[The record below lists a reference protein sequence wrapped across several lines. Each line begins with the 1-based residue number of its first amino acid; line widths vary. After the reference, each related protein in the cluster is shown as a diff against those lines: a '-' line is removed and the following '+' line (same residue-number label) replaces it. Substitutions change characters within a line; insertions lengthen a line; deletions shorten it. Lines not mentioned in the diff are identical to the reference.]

1 MNNIENFFNYFAG
14 GGVTITMT
22 VMVMVVVLVFILMMM
37 YLPVLTRKI
46 FPKFGYAKYA
56 NYLPFDT
63 VYNDNSLSMTDGSLV
78 RVYRVAGLQTSLQD
92 DKTKEKFLDL
102 RAQLF
107 NQIRDPNVVL
117 RFYMIRDAADDNAK
131 YEFNQ
136 QTLQR
141 IYDKW
146 KGQGLKI
153 FLNNYY
159 IVLSVAGNDARA
171 KLNQYG
177 NYVESIL
184 AAYKP
189 KVLRNDNLD
198 NMATFIAR
206 ILSPISKPVIK
217 RADNNIANLTTV
229 DDVEFLKDGL
239 VRYISGANQSFAAM
253 LSFKMS
259 PDYLDEEF
267 FDTVSTIQ
275 TEMISMN
282 GFRIMG
288 AADIQS
294 TFRQKRAVVDEKKQD
309 STEEQ
314 IFQAEGAMDENVSG
328 NQSLVNYYPLFI
340 LFGKT
345 KEELKKY
352 VDEFRKI
359 AASFGIAPV
368 VETFASKVS
377 WFAQIPGFD
386 VFPRSFKLLS
396 KTAAISIPMSSQPR
410 GIENSDW
417 GQGPLVVFP
426 TAQGTPYQFQFHV
439 SDKPAAVGHTLT
451 IGPTGGGKT
460 TLFSFLIA
468 QSLRHQKLKAFFF
481 DRNKGAEIFT
491 LAVGGKYITMNG
503 KEKNTA
509 SNKVE
514 ESFLTHLNPL
524 KMPDSAANRAFLR
537 RWFAIISNQNDTQS
551 ADEIARAVSV
561 NFDYLADKDRL
572 LKNLWESCFSASGN
586 MRGALKKWIDPLQY
600 GDMFNEASD
609 TLDLNS
615 RLTTF
620 DFTDILQDE
629 VLSPAVI
636 SYILHRINN
645 ITVSGGNPS
654 LIMIDE
660 TAPMLE
666 NKMFRDNFI
675 TGLQEGRKNR
685 QAYMVAFQRANVLD
699 KLGIGDV
706 VRGQAQTVLFF
717 RNPAADARDYE
728 HWNLNPLEMAFIQGK
743 AYPNLKRAVLLSR
756 PVNGESVI
764 LNTELGGLGNLLRL
778 FESGRSSVL
787 LAEELYKM
795 YGSNFVNEYLKK
807 QSALD

>member
-1 MNNIENFFNYFAG
+1 MMNNLNDFFEYFAG
-14 GGVTITMT
+14 GGFQITLT
-22 VMVMVVVLVFILMMM
+22 VLVVAVILVFLVLMM
-37 YLPVLTRKI
+37 YVPVLTRKI
-46 FPKFGYAKYA
+46 FPKFGYAKYS
-56 NYLPFDT
+56 NYLPFGT
-63 VYNDNSLSMTDGSLV
+63 VFNDNSMQLTDGSLI
-78 RVYRVAGLQTSLQD
+78 RVYRVAGLQTSMQD
-92 DKTKEKFLDL
+92 DATKEKFLDL

-117 RFYMIRDAADDNAK
+117 RFYMVRDAADENTN
-131 YEFNQ
+131 YEFDQ
-136 QTLQR
+136 PTLQR

-146 KGQGLKI
+146 RGQGLKI

-159 IVLSVAGNDARA
+159 IVLSVGGTDARA

-177 NYVESIL
+177 NYIESIL

-189 KVLRNDNLD
+189 QVLKNDSAD
-198 NMATFIAR
+198 NMARFFGR
-206 ILSPISKPVIK
+206 ILSPISKPAPK
-217 RADNNIANLTTV
+217 RADNNIAKLTTV
-229 DDVEFLKDGL
+229 DDVEFLRDGI
-239 VRYISGANQSFAAM
+239 VRYVSGGNQSFAACV
-253 LSFKMS
+253 SFKIS

-275 TEMISMN
+275 TEMICMN
-282 GFRIMG
+282 GFHIMG
-288 AADIQS
+288 AADVES
-294 TFRQKRAVVDEKKQD
+294 TIRQKRSTTDEEKAQ
-309 STEEQ
+309 STETQ
-314 IFQAEGAMDENVSG
+314 ISEAQVAMDENLSG
-328 NQSLVNYYPLFI
+328 NQSLVDYYPLFV
-340 LFGKT
+340 LFGASR
-345 KEELKKY
+345 EELKKY
-352 VDEFRKI
+352 VDEFKKI
-359 AASFGIAPV
+359 AAQFGISPV
-368 VETFASKVS
+368 VETFAAKVS

-396 KTAAISIPMSSQPR
+396 RAAAISIPMSTQPR
-410 GIENSDW
+410 GVENSDW
-417 GQGPLVVFP
+417 GPGPLVVFP

-468 QSLRHQKLKAFFF
+468 QSLRHPKLKAFFF

-491 LAVGGKYITMNG
+491 LSVGGKYITMQG
-503 KEKNTA
+503 KEKNSDPMA
-509 SNKVE
+509 Q
-514 ESFLTHLNPL
+514 SFLTRLNPL
-524 KMPDSAANRAFLR
+524 KMPDTATNRAFLR
-537 RWFAIISNQNDTQS
+537 RWFAIISGQSDATS

-561 NFDYLADKDRL
+561 NFDYLSDKDRL
-572 LKNLWESCFSASGN
+572 LKNLWESCFSSSGN
-586 MRGALKKWIDPLQY
+586 MRSALKKWVDPLQY

-609 TLDLNS
+609 TLDLHS

-699 KLGIGDV
+699 KLGVGDV
-706 VRGQAQTVLFF
+706 VRGQAQTVMFF
-717 RNPAADARDYE
+717 RNPAADASDYA

-795 YGSNFVNEYLKK
+795 YGNNFVNEYLKK
-807 QSALD
+807 QGAAD

>member
-1 MNNIENFFNYFAG
+1 MMNNLNDFFEYFAG
-14 GGVTITMT
+14 GGFQITLT
-22 VMVMVVVLVFILMMM
+22 VLVVAVILVFLVLMM
-37 YLPVLTRKI
+37 YVPVLTRKI
-46 FPKFGYAKYA
+46 FPKFGYAKYS
-56 NYLPFDT
+56 NYLPFGT
-63 VYNDNSLSMTDGSLV
+63 VFNDNSMQLTDGSLI
-78 RVYRVAGLQTSLQD
+78 RVYRVAGLQTSMQD
-92 DKTKEKFLDL
+92 DATKEKFLGL

-117 RFYMIRDAADDNAK
+117 RFYMVRDAADENTN
-131 YEFNQ
+131 YEFDQ
-136 QTLQR
+136 PTLQR

-146 KGQGLKI
+146 RGQGLKI

-159 IVLSVAGNDARA
+159 IVLSVGGTDARA

-177 NYVESIL
+177 NYIESIL

-189 KVLRNDNLD
+189 QVLKNDSAD
-198 NMATFIAR
+198 NMARFFGR
-206 ILSPISKPVIK
+206 ILSPISKPAPK
-217 RADNNIANLTTV
+217 RADNNIAKLTTV
-229 DDVEFLKDGL
+229 DDVEFLRDGI
-239 VRYISGANQSFAAM
+239 VRYVSGGNQSFAACV
-253 LSFKMS
+253 SFKIS

-275 TEMISMN
+275 TEMICMN
-282 GFRIMG
+282 GLHIMG
-288 AADIQS
+288 AADVES
-294 TFRQKRAVVDEKKQD
+294 TIRQKRSTADEERRD
-309 STEEQ
+309 STETQ
-314 IFQAEGAMDENVSG
+314 ISEAQSAMDENLSG
-328 NQSLVNYYPLFI
+328 NQSLVDYYPLFV
-340 LFGKT
+340 LFGASR
-345 KEELKKY
+345 EELQKY
-352 VDEFRKI
+352 VDEFKKI
-359 AASFGIAPV
+359 AAQFGISPV
-368 VETFASKVS
+368 VETFAAKVS

-396 KTAAISIPMSSQPR
+396 RAAAISIPMSTQPR
-410 GIENSDW
+410 GVENSDW
-417 GQGPLVVFP
+417 GPGPLVVFP

-468 QSLRHQKLKAFFF
+468 QSLRHPKLKAFFF

-491 LAVGGKYITMNG
+491 LSVGGKYITMQG
-503 KEKNTA
+503 KEKNSDPMA
-509 SNKVE
+509 Q
-514 ESFLTHLNPL
+514 SFLTRLNPL
-524 KMPDSAANRAFLR
+524 KMPDTATNRAFLR
-537 RWFAIISNQNDTQS
+537 RWFAIISGQSDAAS

-561 NFDYLADKDRL
+561 NFDYLSDKDRL
-572 LKNLWESCFSASGN
+572 LKNLWESCFSSSGN
-586 MRGALKKWIDPLQY
+586 MRSALKKWVDPLQY

-609 TLDLNS
+609 TLDLHS

-699 KLGIGDV
+699 KLGVGDV
-706 VRGQAQTVLFF
+706 VRGQAQTVMFF
-717 RNPAADARDYE
+717 RNPAADASDYA

-795 YGSNFVNEYLKK
+795 YGNNFVNEYLKK
-807 QSALD
+807 QGAAD

>member
-1 MNNIENFFNYFAG
+1 MMNNLNDFFEYFAG
-14 GGVTITMT
+14 GGFQITLT
-22 VMVMVVVLVFILMMM
+22 VLVVAVILVFLVLMM
-37 YLPVLTRKI
+37 YVPVLTRKI
-46 FPKFGYAKYA
+46 FPKFGYAKYS
-56 NYLPFDT
+56 NYLPFGT
-63 VYNDNSLSMTDGSLV
+63 VFNDNSMQLTDGSLI
-78 RVYRVAGLQTSLQD
+78 RVYRVAGLQTSMQD
-92 DKTKEKFLDL
+92 DATKEKFLDL

-117 RFYMIRDAADDNAK
+117 RFYMVRDAADENTN
-131 YEFNQ
+131 YEFDQ
-136 QTLQR
+136 PTLQR

-146 KGQGLKI
+146 RGQGLKI

-159 IVLSVAGNDARA
+159 IVLSVGGTDARA

-177 NYVESIL
+177 NYIESIL

-189 KVLRNDNLD
+189 QVLKNDSAD
-198 NMATFIAR
+198 NMARFFGR
-206 ILSPISKPVIK
+206 ILSPISKPVPK
-217 RADNNIANLTTV
+217 RADNNIAKLTTV
-229 DDVEFLKDGL
+229 DDVEFLRDGI
-239 VRYISGANQSFAAM
+239 VRYVSGGNQSFAACV
-253 LSFKMS
+253 SFKIS

-275 TEMISMN
+275 TEMICMN
-282 GFRIMG
+282 GFHIMG
-288 AADIQS
+288 AADVES
-294 TFRQKRAVVDEKKQD
+294 TIRQKRSTTDEEKAQ
-309 STEEQ
+309 STETQ
-314 IFQAEGAMDENVSG
+314 ISEAQVAMDENLSG
-328 NQSLVNYYPLFI
+328 NQSLVDYYPLFV
-340 LFGKT
+340 LFGASR
-345 KEELKKY
+345 EELQKY
-352 VDEFRKI
+352 VDEFKKI
-359 AASFGIAPV
+359 AAQFGISPV
-368 VETFASKVS
+368 VETFAAKVS

-396 KTAAISIPMSSQPR
+396 RAAAISIPMSTQPR
-410 GIENSDW
+410 GVENSDW
-417 GQGPLVVFP
+417 GPGPLVVFP

-468 QSLRHQKLKAFFF
+468 QSLRHPKLKAFFF

-491 LAVGGKYITMNG
+491 LSVGGKYVTMQG
-503 KEKNTA
+503 KEKNSDPMA
-509 SNKVE
+509 Q
-514 ESFLTHLNPL
+514 SFLTRLNPL
-524 KMPDSAANRAFLR
+524 KMPDTATNRAFLR
-537 RWFAIISNQNDTQS
+537 RWFAIISGQSDAAS

-561 NFDYLADKDRL
+561 NFDYLSDKDRL
-572 LKNLWESCFSASGN
+572 LKNLWESCFSSSGN
-586 MRGALKKWIDPLQY
+586 MRSALKKWVDPLQY

-609 TLDLNS
+609 TLDLHS

-699 KLGIGDV
+699 KLGVGDV
-706 VRGQAQTVLFF
+706 VRGQAQTVMFF
-717 RNPAADARDYE
+717 RNPAADASDYA

-743 AYPNLKRAVLLSR
+743 AYSNLKRAVLLSR

-795 YGSNFVNEYLKK
+795 YGNNFVNEYLKK
-807 QSALD
+807 QGAAD

>member
-1 MNNIENFFNYFAG
+1 MTNFDNFFNYFAG
-14 GGVTITMT
+14 GEFPITLT
-22 VMVMVVVLVFILMMM
+22 VLVMAVVLVFVLLMM

-56 NYLPFDT
+56 NYLPFKT
-63 VYNDNSLSMTDGSLV
+63 VYSDNSMSLTDGSII
-78 RVYRVAGLQTSLQD
+78 RVYKVNGIQTSMQD
-92 DKTKEKFLDL
+92 DATREKFLDL

-117 RFYMIRDAADDNAK
+117 RFYMIRDAADENTN
-131 YEFNQ
+131 YEFRQ
-136 QTLQR
+136 PVLQK

-146 KGQGLKI
+146 QGQGLKI
-153 FLNNYY
+153 FLNSYY
-159 IVLSVAGNDARA
+159 IVLSVKGNDARE
-171 KLNQYG
+171 KLNQYC

-184 AAYKP
+184 APYKP
-189 KVLRNDNLD
+189 QLLKNNAAD
-198 NMATFIAR
+198 NMATFLGR
-206 ILSPISKPVIK
+206 ILSPISKPK
-217 RADNNIANLTTV
+217 PKFADNNIARLVTV
-229 DDVEFLKDGL
+229 DNVDFMNDGL
-239 VRYISGANQSFAAM
+239 IRYVSGGQQTFAAM
-253 LSFKMS
+253 VSFKMS

-267 FDTVSTIQ
+267 FETISTIQ
-275 TEMISMN
+275 TEMICMN
-282 GFRIMG
+282 GFGIMG
-288 AADIQS
+288 AGAVEATLRQRRSTADEN
-294 TFRQKRAVVDEKKQD
+294 TT

-314 IFQAEGAMDENVSG
+314 IAEAQSVMDENVSG
-328 NQSLVNYYPLFI
+328 NQSLVNFYPLFVI
-340 LFGKT
+340 FGAT
-345 KEELKKY
+345 RESLQKY
-352 VDEFRKI
+352 VDEFKRI
-359 AASFGIAPV
+359 SASFGISPI

-396 KTAAISIPMSSQPR
+396 KAAAITIPMSTQPR
-410 GIENSDW
+410 GVENSDW
-417 GQGPLVVFP
+417 GKGPLVIFP

-439 SDKPAAVGHTLT
+439 SDKPAAVAHTLT

-468 QSLRHQKLKAFFF
+468 QSLRHPKLKAFFF

-491 LAVGGKYITMNG
+491 LAVGGKYITMQG
-503 KEKNTA
+503 KEKNK
-509 SNKVE
+509 NPME
-514 ESFLTHLNPL
+514 QSFLTHLNPL
-524 KMPDSAANRAFLR
+524 KMPDTAANRAFLR
-537 RWFAIISNQNDTQS
+537 RWFAIISGQSDNVS

-561 NFDYLADKDRL
+561 NFDYLNNEDRM
-572 LKNLWESCFSASGN
+572 LKNLWESCFSSTGN
-586 MRGALKKWIDPLQY
+586 MRPALKKWIDPLQY
-600 GDMFNEASD
+600 GDMFNESSD
-609 TLDLNS
+609 TLDLQS

-629 VLSPAVI
+629 FLAPAVI

-645 ITVSGGNPS
+645 TTVSGGNPS

-675 TGLQEGRKNR
+675 AGLQEGRKNR
-685 QAYMVAFQRANVLD
+685 QAYMAAFQRANVLD

-717 RNPAADARDYE
+717 RNPAADLNDYA

-743 AYPNLKRAVLLSR
+743 AYPNLKRALLLSR
-756 PVNGESVI
+756 PVTGESVI
-764 LNTELGGLGNLLRL
+764 LNTELGGLGNMLRL

-795 YGSNFVNEYLKK
+795 YGSAFVDEYLKK
-807 QSALD
+807 QGALE

>member
-1 MNNIENFFNYFAG
+1 MDGFFEYFAG
-14 GGVTITMT
+14 GGYSITMT
-22 VMVMVVVLVFILMMM
+22 ILVMAVVFVFIVLMM
-37 YLPVLTRKI
+37 YLPVLTRRI
-46 FPKFGYAKYA
+46 FPSFGYTHYA
-56 NYLPFDT
+56 NYLPFKRVFT
-63 VYNDNSLSMTDGSLV
+63 DNSLELTDGALV
-78 RVYRVAGLQTSLQD
+78 RVYRVSGVQTSMQD
-92 DKTKEKFLDL
+92 DATREKFLDL

-107 NQIRDPNVVL
+107 NQIRDPNVTM
-117 RFYMIRDAADDNAK
+117 RFYMVRDAANDNMD
-131 YEFNQ
+131 YEFDGPV
-136 QTLQR
+136 LQG
-141 IYDKW
+141 IYNKW
-146 KGQGLKI
+146 RAQGLRI

-159 IVLSVAGNDARA
+159 IVLSVSGSGARD

-177 NYVESIL
+177 NYIESIL

-189 KVLRNDNLD
+189 KLLQNNTTD
-198 NMATFIAR
+198 NMARFFGR
-206 ILSPISKPVIK
+206 ILSPVSKPSPAA
-217 RADNNIANLTTV
+217 ADNKISENVTV
-229 DDVEFLKDGL
+229 DNVDFEDNGL
-239 VRYISGANQSFAAM
+239 IRYSSGDTQTFAAAI
-253 LSFKMS
+253 SFRVS
-259 PDYLDEEF
+259 PDYLDEDF
-267 FDTVSTIQ
+267 FNSISTIQ
-275 TEMISMN
+275 TEMICMN
-282 GFRIMG
+282 GFHIMG
-288 AADIQS
+288 TSDVEI
-294 TFRQKRAVVDEKKQD
+294 TLRQRKATADEKET
-309 STEEQ
+309 STLEQ
-314 IFQAEGAMDENVSG
+314 VSEAQSAMDENISG

-340 LFGKT
+340 LFGST
-345 KEELKKY
+345 IDELNKYIYEFKK
-352 VDEFRKI
+352 I
-359 AASFGIAPV
+359 SASFGVSPI
-368 VETFASKVS
+368 VESFASKVS

-396 KTAAISIPMSSQPR
+396 RTAAICIPMSSTPR

-417 GQGPLVVFP
+417 GPGTLVVFP
-426 TAQGTPYQFQFHV
+426 TAQGTPYMFQFHV

-468 QSLRHQKLKAFFF
+468 QSLRHPKLKAFFF

-491 LAVGGKYITMNG
+491 LAVGGKYITMRG
-503 KEKNTA
+503 KEKTENA
-509 SNKVE
+509 VE
-514 ESFLTHLNPL
+514 KSFETRLNPL
-524 KMPDSAANRAFLR
+524 KMPDTAENRAFLR
-537 RWFAIISNQNDTQS
+537 RWFAIISGQNDTVS

-561 NFDYLADKDRL
+561 NFDYLSNKDRL
-572 LKNLWESCFSASGN
+572 LKNLWESCFSSSGQ
-586 MRGALKKWIDPLQY
+586 MRAALKKWVDPLQY
-600 GDMFNEASD
+600 GDMFNEESD
-609 TLDLNS
+609 TLDLGA

-636 SYILHRINN
+636 SYILHRINTT
-645 ITVSGGNPS
+645 TVSGGNPS

-675 TGLQEGRKNR
+675 AGLQEGRKNR

-717 RNPAADARDYE
+717 RNPAADTADYT

-778 FESGRSSVL
+778 FESGRPSVL

-795 YGSNFVNEYLKK
+795 YGTNFVSEYLKK
-807 QSALD
+807 QSGGNV

>member
-1 MNNIENFFNYFAG
+1 MISFDNLFGYFAG
-14 GGVTITMT
+14 GGFPITLAIMA
-22 VMVMVVVLVFILMMM
+22 MCVVLVFVLLLI
-37 YLPVLTRKI
+37 YLPVITRKI

-56 NYLPFDT
+56 NFLPFDT
-63 VYNDNSLSMTDGSLV
+63 LYNDNTLSMTDGSLV
-78 RVYRVAGLQTSLQD
+78 RVFRIAGLQTSLQD

-102 RAQLF
+102 RTQLF

-117 RFYMIRDAADDNAK
+117 RFYMIRDAAYDDTK
-131 YEFNQ
+131 YEFHQ
-136 QTLQR
+136 RTLQK

-146 KGQGLKI
+146 HGQGLEI
-153 FLNNYY
+153 FLNSYY
-159 IVLSVAGNDARA
+159 VVVSVSGNNARE
-171 KLNQYG
+171 KLNQYC

-189 KVLRNDNLD
+189 RVLKNNSSD
-198 NMATFIAR
+198 NMATFIGR
-206 ILSPISKPVIK
+206 ILSPITKPRFK

-229 DDVEFLKDGL
+229 DDVEFLNDGL
-239 VRYISGANQSFAAM
+239 VRYSSGEKQSFAAM
-253 LSFKMS
+253 VSFKIS
-259 PDYLDEEF
+259 PDYLDEDF
-267 FDTVSTIQ
+267 FDTISTIQ
-275 TEMISMN
+275 TEMITLN

-288 AADIQS
+288 NADVETTI
-294 TFRQKRAVVDEKKQD
+294 RQKRAVADEKRQA

-314 IFQAEGAMDENVSG
+314 IFQAEGAMDENISG
-328 NQSLVNYYPLFI
+328 NQTLVNYYPLFV
-340 LFGKT
+340 LFGAT
-345 KEELKKY
+345 KEKLQKY
-352 VDEFRKI
+352 IDEFKKI
-359 AASFGIAPV
+359 AASFGVAPV
-368 VETFASKVS
+368 VENFASKVS

-396 KTAAISIPMSSQPR
+396 KTAAVSIPMSTQPR

-417 GQGPLVVFP
+417 GPGPLVVFP

-503 KEKNTA
+503 KEKKVA
-509 SNKVE
+509 NKVE

-537 RWFAIISNQNDTQS
+537 RWFSIISNQADVQS
-551 ADEIARAVSV
+551 ADEIARAVAV
-561 NFDYLADKDRL
+561 NFDYLSDKDRL
-572 LKNLWESCFSASGN
+572 LKNLWESCFSSAGN
-586 MRGALKKWIDPLQY
+586 MRGALKKWVDPLQY

-645 ITVSGGNPS
+645 ITVAGGNPS

-675 TGLQEGRKNR
+675 AGLQEGRKNR

-699 KLGIGDV
+699 KLGVGDV

-717 RNPAADARDYE
+717 RNPSADAHDYE
-728 HWNLNPLEMAFIQGK
+728 HWNLNPLELAFIQGK

-764 LNTELGGLGNLLRL
+764 LNTELGGLGSMLRL

-787 LAEELYKM
+787 LAEDLYKM
-795 YGSNFVNEYLKK
+795 YGSNFVEEYLKK
-807 QSALD
+807 QGALD

>member
-1 MNNIENFFNYFAG
+1 MMNNLNDFFEYFAG
-14 GGVTITMT
+14 GGFQITLT
-22 VMVMVVVLVFILMMM
+22 VLVVAVILVFLVLMM
-37 YLPVLTRKI
+37 YVPVLTRKI
-46 FPKFGYAKYA
+46 FPKFGYAKYS
-56 NYLPFDT
+56 NYLPFGT
-63 VYNDNSLSMTDGSLV
+63 VFNDNSMQLTDGSLI
-78 RVYRVAGLQTSLQD
+78 RVYRVAGLQTSMQD
-92 DKTKEKFLDL
+92 DATKEKFLDL

-117 RFYMIRDAADDNAK
+117 RFYMVRDAADENTN
-131 YEFNQ
+131 YEFDQ
-136 QTLQR
+136 PTLQR

-146 KGQGLKI
+146 RGQGLKI

-159 IVLSVAGNDARA
+159 IVLSVGGTDARA

-177 NYVESIL
+177 NYIESIL

-189 KVLRNDNLD
+189 QVLKNDSPD
-198 NMATFIAR
+198 NMARFFGR
-206 ILSPISKPVIK
+206 ILSPISKPVPK
-217 RADNNIANLTTV
+217 RADNNIAKLTTV
-229 DDVEFLKDGL
+229 DDVEFLRDGI
-239 VRYISGANQSFAAM
+239 VRYVSGGNQSFAACV
-253 LSFKMS
+253 SFKIS

-275 TEMISMN
+275 TEMICMN
-282 GFRIMG
+282 GFHIMG
-288 AADIQS
+288 AADVES
-294 TFRQKRAVVDEKKQD
+294 TIRQKRSTTDEEKAQ
-309 STEEQ
+309 STETQ
-314 IFQAEGAMDENVSG
+314 ISEAQVAMDENLSG
-328 NQSLVNYYPLFI
+328 NQSLVDYYPLFV
-340 LFGKT
+340 LFGASR
-345 KEELKKY
+345 EELQKY
-352 VDEFRKI
+352 VDEFKKI
-359 AASFGIAPV
+359 AAQFGISPV
-368 VETFASKVS
+368 VETFAAKVS

-396 KTAAISIPMSSQPR
+396 RAAAISIPMSTQPR
-410 GIENSDW
+410 GVENSDW
-417 GQGPLVVFP
+417 GPGPLVVFQ

-468 QSLRHQKLKAFFF
+468 QSLRHPKLKAFFF

-491 LAVGGKYITMNG
+491 LSVGGKYITMQG
-503 KEKNTA
+503 KEKNSDPMA
-509 SNKVE
+509 Q
-514 ESFLTHLNPL
+514 SFLTRLNPL
-524 KMPDSAANRAFLR
+524 KMPDTATNRAFLR
-537 RWFAIISNQNDTQS
+537 RWFAIISGQSDATS

-561 NFDYLADKDRL
+561 NFDYLSDKDRL
-572 LKNLWESCFSASGN
+572 LKNLWESCFSSSGN
-586 MRGALKKWIDPLQY
+586 MRSALKKWVDPLQY

-609 TLDLNS
+609 TLDLHS

-699 KLGIGDV
+699 KLGVGDV
-706 VRGQAQTVLFF
+706 VRGQAQTVMFF
-717 RNPAADARDYE
+717 RNPAADASDYA

-795 YGSNFVNEYLKK
+795 YGNNFVNEYLKK
-807 QSALD
+807 QGAAD

>member
-1 MNNIENFFNYFAG
+1 MTNFSDIFNYFAG
-14 GGVTITMT
+14 TGFPITVT
-22 VMVMVVVLVFILMMM
+22 VMVLLVLLLFI
-37 YLPVLTRKI
+37 VLIIYIPTFTRKI
-46 FPKFGYAKYA
+46 FPRFGYAKYA
-56 NYLPFDT
+56 NYLPFKT
-63 VYNDNSLSMTDGSLV
+63 VYNDNSMSLTDGSLI
-78 RVYRVAGLQTSLQD
+78 RVYRVSGIQTSMQD
-92 DKTKEKFLDL
+92 NDTKAKFLEL

-107 NQIRDPNVVL
+107 NQIRDRGTVL
-117 RFYMIRDAADDNAK
+117 RFYTVRDAADENLK
-131 YEFNQ
+131 YEFDQPVLQ
-136 QTLQR
+136 Q
-141 IYDKW
+141 IYNKW
-146 KGQGLKI
+146 QGQGLKI

-159 IVLSVAGNDARA
+159 IVLSVSGPDARA

-177 NYVESIL
+177 NYIESIL

-189 KVLRNDNLD
+189 RVLKNNTPD
-198 NMATFIAR
+198 NMARFFGR
-206 ILSPISKPVIK
+206 ILSPISKPSPK
-217 RADNNIANLTTV
+217 TADNNIANLTTV
-229 DDVEFLKDGL
+229 DDVEFMRDGI
-239 VRYISGANQSFAAM
+239 VRYISGGKQSFAAC
-253 LSFKMS
+253 LSFKIS

-267 FDTVSTIQ
+267 FDTVHTIQ
-275 TEMISMN
+275 TEMICMN
-282 GFRIMG
+282 GFGIMG
-288 AADIQS
+288 ATDIEKTIRQRRSTADEES
-294 TFRQKRAVVDEKKQD
+294 KD
-309 STEEQ
+309 STEDQ
-314 IFQAEGAMDENVSG
+314 ISAVQTAMDENISG
-328 NQSLVNYYPLFI
+328 NQTLVNYYPLFI
-340 LFGKT
+340 LFAPTREALQKHI
-345 KEELKKY
+345 
-352 VDEFRKI
+352 DEFKKI
-359 AASFGIAPV
+359 SASFGISPI

-396 KTAAISIPMSSQPR
+396 RTAAISIPMSTQPR
-410 GIENSDW
+410 GVANSDW
-417 GQGPLVVFP
+417 GPGPLVVFP

-439 SDKPAAVGHTLT
+439 SDKPAAVGHTMT

-468 QSLRHQKLKAFFF
+468 QSLRHPKLKAFFF

-491 LAVGGKYITMNG
+491 MAVGGKYITMQG
-503 KEKNTA
+503 KEKNTDPMA
-509 SNKVE
+509 Q
-514 ESFLTHLNPL
+514 SFMTRLNPL
-524 KMPDSAANRAFLR
+524 KMPDTAANRAFLR
-537 RWFAIISNQNDTQS
+537 RWFAIISGQSDANS

-561 NFDYLADKDRL
+561 NFDYLSDQDRL
-572 LKNLWESCFSASGN
+572 LKNLWESCFSSNGN
-586 MRGALKKWIDPLQY
+586 MRPALKKWVDPLQY

-609 TLDLNS
+609 TLDLHS

-629 VLSPAVI
+629 TLAPAVI

-675 TGLQEGRKNR
+675 AGLQEGRKNR
-685 QAYMVAFQRANVLD
+685 QAYMVAFQRANILD

-706 VRGQAQTVLFF
+706 VRGQAQTVMFF
-717 RNPAADARDYE
+717 RNPAADSNDYV

-764 LNTELGGLGNLLRL
+764 LNTELGGLGNMLRL

-795 YGSNFVNEYLKK
+795 YGNNFVGEYLKR
-807 QSALD
+807 QGALG

>member
-1 MNNIENFFNYFAG
+1 MMNNLNDFFEYFAG
-14 GGVTITMT
+14 GGFPITLT
-22 VMVMVVVLVFILMMM
+22 VLVVAAVLVFLVLMM
-37 YLPVLTRKI
+37 YVPVLTRKI
-46 FPKFGYAKYA
+46 FPKFGYAKYS
-56 NYLPFDT
+56 NYLPFGT
-63 VYNDNSLSMTDGSLV
+63 VFNDNSMQLTDGSLI
-78 RVYRVAGLQTSLQD
+78 RVYRVAGLQTSMQD
-92 DKTKEKFLDL
+92 DATKEKFLDL

-117 RFYMIRDAADDNAK
+117 RFYMVRDAADENTN
-131 YEFNQ
+131 YEFDQ
-136 QTLQR
+136 PTLQR
-141 IYDKW
+141 IYNKW
-146 KGQGLKI
+146 RGQGLKI

-159 IVLSVAGNDARA
+159 IVLSVGGTDARA

-177 NYVESIL
+177 NYIESIL

-189 KVLRNDNLD
+189 QVLKNDSPD
-198 NMATFIAR
+198 NMARFFGR
-206 ILSPISKPVIK
+206 ILSPISKPAPK
-217 RADNNIANLTTV
+217 RADNNIAKLTTV
-229 DDVEFLKDGL
+229 DDVEFLRDGI
-239 VRYISGANQSFAAM
+239 VRYISGGNQSFAACV
-253 LSFKMS
+253 SFKIS

-275 TEMISMN
+275 TEMICMN
-282 GFRIMG
+282 GFHIMG
-288 AADIQS
+288 AADVES
-294 TFRQKRAVVDEKKQD
+294 TIRQKRSTADDEKAQ
-309 STEEQ
+309 STETQ
-314 IFQAEGAMDENVSG
+314 ISEAQVAMDENLSG
-328 NQSLVNYYPLFI
+328 NQSLVDYYPLFV
-340 LFGKT
+340 LFGASR
-345 KEELKKY
+345 EELQKY
-352 VDEFRKI
+352 VDEFKKI
-359 AASFGIAPV
+359 AAQFGISPV

-396 KTAAISIPMSSQPR
+396 RAAAISIPMSTQPR
-410 GIENSDW
+410 GVENSDW
-417 GQGPLVVFP
+417 GPGPLVVFP

-468 QSLRHQKLKAFFF
+468 QSLRHPKLKAFFF

-491 LAVGGKYITMNG
+491 LSVGGKYITMQG
-503 KEKNTA
+503 KEKNSDPMA
-509 SNKVE
+509 Q
-514 ESFLTHLNPL
+514 SFLTHLNPL
-524 KMPDSAANRAFLR
+524 KMPDTAANRAFLR
-537 RWFAIISNQNDTQS
+537 RWFAIISGQSDAAS

-561 NFDYLADKDRL
+561 NFDYLSDKDRL
-572 LKNLWESCFSASGN
+572 LKNLWESCFSSSGN
-586 MRGALKKWIDPLQY
+586 MRSALKKWVDPLQY

-609 TLDLNS
+609 TLDLHS

-699 KLGIGDV
+699 KLGVGDV
-706 VRGQAQTVLFF
+706 VRGQAQTVMFF
-717 RNPAADARDYE
+717 RNPAADASDYA

-795 YGSNFVNEYLKK
+795 YGNNFVNEYLKK
-807 QSALD
+807 SG

>member
-1 MNNIENFFNYFAG
+1 MMNNLNDFFEYFAG
-14 GGVTITMT
+14 GGFQITLT
-22 VMVMVVVLVFILMMM
+22 VLVVAVILVFLVLMM
-37 YLPVLTRKI
+37 YVPVLTRKI
-46 FPKFGYAKYA
+46 FPKFGYAKYS
-56 NYLPFDT
+56 NYLPFGT
-63 VYNDNSLSMTDGSLV
+63 VFNDNSMQLTDGSLI
-78 RVYRVAGLQTSLQD
+78 RVYRVAGLQTSMQD
-92 DKTKEKFLDL
+92 DATKEKFLDL

-117 RFYMIRDAADDNAK
+117 RFYMVRDAADENTN
-131 YEFNQ
+131 YEFDQ
-136 QTLQR
+136 PTLQR

-146 KGQGLKI
+146 RGQGLKI

-159 IVLSVAGNDARA
+159 IVLSVGGTDARA

-177 NYVESIL
+177 NYIESIL

-189 KVLRNDNLD
+189 QVLKNDSPD
-198 NMATFIAR
+198 NMARFFGR
-206 ILSPISKPVIK
+206 ILSPISKPVPK
-217 RADNNIANLTTV
+217 RADNNIAKLTTV
-229 DDVEFLKDGL
+229 DDVEFLRDGI
-239 VRYISGANQSFAAM
+239 VRYVSGGNQSFAACV
-253 LSFKMS
+253 SFKIS

-275 TEMISMN
+275 TEMICMN
-282 GFRIMG
+282 GFHIMG
-288 AADIQS
+288 AADVES
-294 TFRQKRAVVDEKKQD
+294 TIRQKRSTTDEEKAQ
-309 STEEQ
+309 STETQ
-314 IFQAEGAMDENVSG
+314 ISEAQVAMDENLSG
-328 NQSLVNYYPLFI
+328 NQSLVDYYPLFV
-340 LFGKT
+340 LFGASR
-345 KEELKKY
+345 EELQKY
-352 VDEFRKI
+352 VDEFKKI
-359 AASFGIAPV
+359 AAQFGISPV
-368 VETFASKVS
+368 VETFAAKVS

-396 KTAAISIPMSSQPR
+396 RAAAISIPMSTQPR
-410 GIENSDW
+410 GVENSDW
-417 GQGPLVVFP
+417 GPGPLVVFQ

-468 QSLRHQKLKAFFF
+468 QSLRHPKLKAFFF

-491 LAVGGKYITMNG
+491 LSVGGKYITMQG
-503 KEKNTA
+503 KEKNSDPMA
-509 SNKVE
+509 Q
-514 ESFLTHLNPL
+514 SFLTRLNPL
-524 KMPDSAANRAFLR
+524 KMPDTATNRAFLR
-537 RWFAIISNQNDTQS
+537 RWFAIISGQSDAAS

-561 NFDYLADKDRL
+561 NFDYLSDKDRL
-572 LKNLWESCFSASGN
+572 LKNLWESCFSSSGN
-586 MRGALKKWIDPLQY
+586 MRSALKKWVDPLQY

-609 TLDLNS
+609 TLDLHS

-699 KLGIGDV
+699 KLGVGDV
-706 VRGQAQTVLFF
+706 VRGQAQTVMFF
-717 RNPAADARDYE
+717 RNPAADASDYA

-795 YGSNFVNEYLKK
+795 YGNNFVNEYLKK
-807 QSALD
+807 QGAAD

>member
-1 MNNIENFFNYFAG
+1 MMNNLNDFFEYFAG
-14 GGVTITMT
+14 GGFQITLT
-22 VMVMVVVLVFILMMM
+22 VLVVAVILVFLVLMM
-37 YLPVLTRKI
+37 YVPVLTRKI
-46 FPKFGYAKYA
+46 FPKFGYAKYS
-56 NYLPFDT
+56 NYLPFGT
-63 VYNDNSLSMTDGSLV
+63 VFNDNSMQLTDGSLI
-78 RVYRVAGLQTSLQD
+78 RVYRVAGLQTSMQD
-92 DKTKEKFLDL
+92 DATKEKFLDL

-117 RFYMIRDAADDNAK
+117 RFYMVRDAADENTN
-131 YEFNQ
+131 YEFDQ
-136 QTLQR
+136 PTLQR

-146 KGQGLKI
+146 RGQGLKI

-159 IVLSVAGNDARA
+159 IVLSVGGTDARA

-177 NYVESIL
+177 NYIESIL

-189 KVLRNDNLD
+189 QVLKNDSPD
-198 NMATFIAR
+198 NMARFFGR
-206 ILSPISKPVIK
+206 ILSPISKPAPK
-217 RADNNIANLTTV
+217 RADNNIAKLTTV
-229 DDVEFLKDGL
+229 DDVEFLRDGI
-239 VRYISGANQSFAAM
+239 VRYVSGGNQSFAACV
-253 LSFKMS
+253 SFKIS

-275 TEMISMN
+275 TEMICMN
-282 GFRIMG
+282 GLHIMG
-288 AADIQS
+288 AADVES
-294 TFRQKRAVVDEKKQD
+294 TIRQKRSTTDEEKAQ
-309 STEEQ
+309 STETQ
-314 IFQAEGAMDENVSG
+314 ISEAQVAMDENLSG
-328 NQSLVNYYPLFI
+328 NQSLVDYYPLFV
-340 LFGKT
+340 LFGASR
-345 KEELKKY
+345 EELKKY
-352 VDEFRKI
+352 VDEFKKI
-359 AASFGIAPV
+359 AAQFGISPV
-368 VETFASKVS
+368 VETFAAKVS

-396 KTAAISIPMSSQPR
+396 RAVAISIPMSTQPR
-410 GIENSDW
+410 GVENSDW
-417 GQGPLVVFP
+417 GPGPLVVFP

-468 QSLRHQKLKAFFF
+468 QSLRHPKLKAFFF

-491 LAVGGKYITMNG
+491 LSVGGKYITMQG
-503 KEKNTA
+503 KEKNSDPMA
-509 SNKVE
+509 Q
-514 ESFLTHLNPL
+514 SFLTRLNPL
-524 KMPDSAANRAFLR
+524 KMPDTATNRAFLR
-537 RWFAIISNQNDTQS
+537 RWFAIISGQSDAAS

-561 NFDYLADKDRL
+561 NFDYLSDKDRL
-572 LKNLWESCFSASGN
+572 LKNLWKSCFSSSGN
-586 MRGALKKWIDPLQY
+586 MRSALKKWVDPLQY

-609 TLDLNS
+609 TLDLHS

-699 KLGIGDV
+699 KLGVGDV
-706 VRGQAQTVLFF
+706 VRGQAQTVMFF
-717 RNPAADARDYE
+717 RNPAADASDYA

-795 YGSNFVNEYLKK
+795 YGNNFVNEYLKK
-807 QSALD
+807 QGAAD

>member
-1 MNNIENFFNYFAG
+1 MMNNLNDFFEYFAG
-14 GGVTITMT
+14 GGFQITLT
-22 VMVMVVVLVFILMMM
+22 VLVVAVILVFLVLMM
-37 YLPVLTRKI
+37 YVPVLTRKI
-46 FPKFGYAKYA
+46 FPKFGYAKYS
-56 NYLPFDT
+56 NYLPFGM
-63 VYNDNSLSMTDGSLV
+63 VFNDNSMQLTDGSLI
-78 RVYRVAGLQTSLQD
+78 RVYRVAGLQTSMQD
-92 DKTKEKFLDL
+92 DVTKEKFLDL

-117 RFYMIRDAADDNAK
+117 RFYMVRNAADENTN
-131 YEFNQ
+131 YEFDQ
-136 QTLQR
+136 PTLQR

-146 KGQGLKI
+146 RGQGLKI

-159 IVLSVAGNDARA
+159 IVLSVGGTDARA

-177 NYVESIL
+177 NYIESIL

-189 KVLRNDNLD
+189 QVLKNDSPD
-198 NMATFIAR
+198 NMARFFGR
-206 ILSPISKPVIK
+206 ILSPISKPVPK
-217 RADNNIANLTTV
+217 RADNNIAKLTTV
-229 DDVEFLKDGL
+229 DDVEFLRDGI
-239 VRYISGANQSFAAM
+239 VRYVSGGNQSFAACV
-253 LSFKMS
+253 SFKIS

-275 TEMISMN
+275 TEMICMN
-282 GFRIMG
+282 GFHIMG
-288 AADIQS
+288 AADVES
-294 TFRQKRAVVDEKKQD
+294 TIRQKRSTTDEEKAQ
-309 STEEQ
+309 STETQ
-314 IFQAEGAMDENVSG
+314 ISEAQVAMDENLSG
-328 NQSLVNYYPLFI
+328 NQSLVDYYPLFV
-340 LFGKT
+340 LFGASR
-345 KEELKKY
+345 EELQKY
-352 VDEFRKI
+352 VDEFKKI
-359 AASFGIAPV
+359 AAQFGISPV
-368 VETFASKVS
+368 VETFAAKVS

-396 KTAAISIPMSSQPR
+396 RAAAISIPMSTQPR
-410 GIENSDW
+410 GVENSDW
-417 GQGPLVVFP
+417 GPGPLVVFP

-468 QSLRHQKLKAFFF
+468 QSLRHPKLKAFFF

-491 LAVGGKYITMNG
+491 LSVGGKYITMQG
-503 KEKNTA
+503 KEKNSDPMA
-509 SNKVE
+509 Q
-514 ESFLTHLNPL
+514 SFLTRLNPL
-524 KMPDSAANRAFLR
+524 KMPDTATNRAFLR
-537 RWFAIISNQNDTQS
+537 RWFAIISGQSDAAS

-561 NFDYLADKDRL
+561 NFDYLSDKDRL
-572 LKNLWESCFSASGN
+572 LKNLWESCFSSSGN
-586 MRGALKKWIDPLQY
+586 MRSALKKWVDPLQY

-609 TLDLNS
+609 TLDLHS

-699 KLGIGDV
+699 KLGVGDV
-706 VRGQAQTVLFF
+706 VRGQAQTVMFF
-717 RNPAADARDYE
+717 RNPAADASDYA

-795 YGSNFVNEYLKK
+795 YGNNFVNEYLKK
-807 QSALD
+807 QGAAD